1 MTDARTTP
9 MFRWSGQYWSYLVD
23 GRLHDRHGRQVG
35 WLTPTAD
42 GVIDVYHLGGHCLG
56 ELTDG
61 HYVLRGILRTEPV
74 HRATV
79 PAIPHM
85 TPPDP
90 VPNRDPRDPR
100 EGWAD
105 ALPWP
110 LAPPDP
116 PRH

>member
-1 MTDARTTP
+1 
-9 MFRWSGQYWSYLVD
+9 
-23 GRLHDRHGRQVG
+23 
-35 WLTPTAD
+35 
-42 GVIDVYHLGGHCLG
+42 VIDVYHLGGHCLG